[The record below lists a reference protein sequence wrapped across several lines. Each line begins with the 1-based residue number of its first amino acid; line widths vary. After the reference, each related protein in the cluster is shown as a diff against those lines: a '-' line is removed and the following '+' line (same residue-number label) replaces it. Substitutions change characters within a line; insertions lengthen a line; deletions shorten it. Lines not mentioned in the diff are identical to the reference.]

1 VLRDG
6 KRLPCL
12 GVAEL
17 APGGAAL
24 LLGLPSRPGEQLRLA
39 LVNPLRNYGEVVV
52 LRVTSCTPVPGGFL
66 ARGHLAPSLDP
77 VACRLL
83 LG

>member
-17 APGGAAL
+17 APEGAAL
-24 LLGLPSRPGEQLRLA
+24 LLGVPARPGEQLRLA
-39 LVNPLRNYGEVVV
+39 LVNPFRNFGEVAV
-52 LRVTSCTPVPGGFL
+52 LRVTSCAPAPEGFL
-66 ARGHLAPSLDP
+66 ARGNFDRPLDP
-77 VACRLL
+77 VAWRLL